1 MFSSFGSSGW
11 GSIISAAGN
20 LLGNVLSNNAN
31 QSAAS
36 NASST
41 ELQAATLADQT
52 QLAMFQKEQDDLAPY
67 QAMGVSAG
75 DALTHLLGLAP
86 PANSGTGD
94 NGNGPNSKGAGP
106 SPGGGGPP
114 AGGVGSP
121 LGGLGG
127 GPGNGLGSGGFS
139 GAGGGMEAGG
149 PDTSGPNY
157 SSPNFSS
164 GPGLYAS
171 DIAKGYAMG
180 GLGGAALG
188 AVSAAKGN
196 AALDKI
202 SPTAG
207 LTTAQLKQT
216 LAQPIINPS
225 TGMPY
230 GTPYGETP
238 QGAVA
243 IYHEQMQAD
252 RNASIAQEQVLSG
265 TAFGK
270 MVAKA
275 KGGSVKGRPV
285 IVGEHGEEILHDK
298 YGAHVVGKN
307 GPQIIYPTVPGFVQP
322 NPKTAAAN
330 KEAAKNFVKAARMS
344 PIHRFMGGRIVGLG
358 STRGQAGANPALDPN
373 FTGHAGLGA
382 LRASGAVPSS
392 PVPSPVSSPSPSPT
406 PPRAMGSPPITPS
419 ITPSNPTLPSAPKV
433 SPISPSYGLNVQ
445 PPADSQPSQSP
456 SIPRH
461 GSPTEIIIN
470 PAFTPTPPSPGLHI
484 ASPAY
489 KSPYRGDTFSPEV
502 PPPVSPTPTPP
513 GTHVA
518 TPIATPVVTPP
529 VSPSIPRYVPPSNP
543 ATPPAPA
550 QNPVS
555 PDQTLQGLGTG
566 FNQSTADSTASQ
578 VLQQS
583 PQYQFAM
590 QQGIA
595 GLDSSAA
602 ASGGL
607 LSGGHLAAILNYSQG
622 LASQQYNNVYNQLL
636 GVTSMGEA
644 AAAGAATN
652 AAVTGSGVSSNQMT
666 LGSEQATNAYAS
678 GNSSSNMWNSIMAG
692 LGSSYSQ
699 WGGG

>member
-94 NGNGPNSKGAGP
+94 NGNGPNSKGAGS
-106 SPGGGGPP
+106 SPGGGGLPD
-114 AGGVGSP
+114 GGVGSP

-171 DIAKGYAMG
+171 DIAKGYAVG

-207 LTTAQLKQT
+207 LTAAQLKQT

-225 TGMPY
+225 TGVPY

-238 QGAVA
+238 QGATA
-243 IYHEQMQAD
+243 LYHEQMQAD

-307 GPQIIYPTVPGFVQP
+307 GPQVIYPTVPGFVQP

-330 KEAAKNFVKAARMS
+330 KEAAKNFAKAARMS
-344 PIHRFMGGRIVGLG
+344 PIHRFMGGRIAGLG
-358 STRGQAGANPALDPN
+358 SIRGQAGANPALDPN

-406 PPRAMGSPPITPS
+406 PPRAMGSLPITPS
-419 ITPSNPTLPSAPKV
+419 ITPSNPTLPFAPKI

-456 SIPRH
+456 SIPRYVPP
-461 GSPTEIIIN
+461 SN
-470 PAFTPTPPSPGLHI
+470 PATPPVSEVHWQDKSGLRGESGPAQMPYKAPSVAIPPPVSPTPPSPGLHI
-484 ASPAY
+484 A
-489 KSPYRGDTFSPEV
+489 
-502 PPPVSPTPTPP
+502 
-513 GTHVA
+513 
-518 TPIATPVVTPP
+518 TPVVP
-529 VSPSIPRYVPPSNP
+529 
-543 ATPPAPA
+543 PPAPA

-583 PQYQFAM
+583 PQYQFAL